1 MTLNSDFED
10 GLRGLALGVFLAV
23 AIVAVAVCC
32 FTGAYVIGRWIWG
45 LV

>member
-10 GLRGLALGVFLAV
+10 GLRGLALGVFLVVAMV
-23 AIVAVAVCC
+23 AIAVCC
-32 FTGAYVIGRWIWG
+32 FTGAYVIGRWLWG